1 MSLAKQARNGH
12 KNMDNEF
19 CIKPDGSVEILIS
32 ADGLPSAV
40 GIVPTIC
47 YKPEVRLEKVENIID
62 SYALQGYW
70 VEGWKWIKNTLF
82 DKKGEKTTAEIRY
95 RICKNPAEAKI
106 LVGKIRKIIDG
117 FEGG

>member
-40 GIVPTIC
+40 
-47 YKPEVRLEKVENIID
+47 VRIIRIADATKD
-62 SYALQGYW
+62 S
-70 VEGWKWIKNTLF
+70 
-82 DKKGEKTTAEIRY
+82 
-95 RICKNPAEAKI
+95 I
-106 LVGKIRKIIDG
+106 LV
-117 FEGG
+117 